1 MADNTKYIESHS
13 SYVKSKFHQ
22 MTNDGNIIKERDWTT
37 IGNIERH
44 VPNQTPIYQSGNF
57 IITVDNSINLN
68 TDSPL
73 SGEILENITLE
84 GINLPNAESDDKIEL
99 NDNVYDLRTF
109 AYYGSCTELIKA
121 TISNL
126 IKTFPYELYFSD
138 RYVYYQKLD
147 ENGDTI
153 YGKYGDDLGLDLKL
167 IINPSQLDLYS
178 TIIKG
183 GVNYLLTDLSKNYVF
198 VNKNNEELSINEDI
212 VFTYKD
218 KNKCTENGKCIG
230 KFQVIQDV
238 TIYVYQG
245 EGNSKIYLYNVN
257 ANLDSCSIRPT
268 ELDLTS
274 ESISQKHISTKEYFN
289 KYYNSLDKFSQILIN
304 PTTDPKYSAT
314 FNVITPTD
322 FGIKTIQK
330 TFIFPRGDGE
340 WNIGGDEE
348 QFQDYLSDFFK
359 ISEYYDELYSDN
371 MWRMMTHEAIKNFD
385 WSFKKRI
392 DEDLT
397 EKHIEGGEKIS
408 KIIRLYGR
416 EFDEV
421 KRYIDNIRF
430 ANNLN
435 YQDNNTA
442 INEALPSLLEM
453 DGWSLKSFGDNYENE
468 YVNFQKIL
476 RLNSRQ
482 ILRHKGTIEG
492 IEMLLSLFG
501 LKSNRMVGEQGCD
514 YKISEYIFNS
524 VTPIVDND
532 KIEKVKTLNSE
543 KDDFDI
549 FNDDV
554 YQGLSVI
561 EYNGKLFPYYSKD
574 KTYDNGLYY
583 QMKGNWID
591 SSYKP
596 MKIKNKN
603 ELGQIPYSSLFDKM
617 IIKVEPDNGD
627 PIEYYMF
634 NINDKSFT
642 KTTYNGQTYDLYD
655 IHNGNNNYDDGMQYL
670 QLMLNPIQYHLNN
683 NLFNINNKDGNN
695 IIINETATDIYFN
708 NEEVTLDKLKP
719 SNKIKL
725 NYEMCED
732 NAKTEASYIEDSL
745 KVINVKNILI
755 KFNNLKLDKNILF
768 FYLQQMIPSTIIC
781 KVEF

>member
-57 IITVDNSINLN
+57 IITVDNSINLDTDN
-68 TDSPL
+68 TL
-73 SGEILENITLE
+73 NGEILENITLDN
-84 GINLPNAESDDKIEL
+84 INLPNAESEDKIEL

-126 IKTFPYELYFSD
+126 INTFPYELYFSD
-138 RYVYYQKLD
+138 RYVYYQKKD

-183 GVNYLLTDLSKNYVF
+183 EVNYLLTDLSKNYVF
-198 VNKNNEELSINEDI
+198 VNKNNEELNINKDI

-218 KNKCTENGKCIG
+218 GNKCTENGKCIG
-230 KFQVIQDV
+230 EFQVREGV

-245 EGNSKIYLYNVN
+245 ENGSKIYLYD
-257 ANLDSCSIRPT
+257 AKKDLKSCSIRPT
-268 ELDLTS
+268 ELDSTTS
-274 ESISQKHISTKEYFN
+274 KHISTKEYFN

-304 PTTDPKYSAT
+304 PTTNPKYSAT

-340 WNIGGDEE
+340 WNIGGNEE
-348 QFQDYLSDFFK
+348 QFQGYLSDFFK

-385 WSFKKRI
+385 WSFNKRI

-453 DGWSLKSFGDNYENE
+453 DGWSLKSFGDKYENE
-468 YVNFQKIL
+468 YVNFQKVL

-501 LKSNRMVGEQGCD
+501 LKSNRMVGEQYCD
-514 YKISEYIFNS
+514 YKITEYIFNS
-524 VTPIVDND
+524 VTPIEDSNQ
-532 KIEKVKTLNSE
+532 IEKVKTLNSE

-554 YQGLSVI
+554 YQGLSLI
-561 EYNGKLFPYYSKD
+561 EYNGKLFPFYSKD

-603 ELGQIPYSSLFDKM
+603 ELEQIPYSSLFDGM
-617 IIKVEPDNGD
+617 IIKVETDNGS
-627 PIEYYMF
+627 IEYYKF
-634 NINDKSFT
+634 NMNNKDFEKLDN
-642 KTTYNGQTYDLYD
+642 YQGQTYDLYD

-670 QLMLNPIQYHLNN
+670 QLMLNPIKYHLDN
-683 NLFNINNKDGNN
+683 NLFNINNKESNN
-695 IIINETATDIYFN
+695 IILNETANDIYFFN
-708 NEEVTLDKLKP
+708 GTVTLKSLVP
-719 SNKIKL
+719 NNKIKL
-725 NYEMCED
+725 NYSACSE
-732 NAKTEASYIEDSL
+732 TETETNPIEDSL

-755 KFNNLKLDKNILF
+755 KFNDLKLDKNILL
-768 FYLQQMIPSTIIC
+768 FYLQQMIPSTIIW